1 MLNSNNGSNGTG
13 ANLNNKKFLY
23 NTKDAFRP
31 KVLAGGSK
39 QNVLIKTENTPIKK
53 KEQDEIQ
60 IKIRSPLMYN
70 RHKLPNSTK
79 NINPEEKTEKI
90 KVNLSEGKSLLKPT
104 ILSNE
109 KNFLE
114 KIKEDEN
121 RAKLIEIELKN
132 EKLENEI
139 RLLKMVRK
147 FILKIIYY

>member
-1 MLNSNNGSNGTG
+1 MLNGNNGSNGTG

-23 NTKDAFRP
+23 TKDAFRP

-39 QNVLIKTENTPIKK
+39 QNVLSKTENTPIKK
-53 KEQDEIQ
+53 KEQDEIH
-60 IKIRSPLMYN
+60 IKDRSPLMYN

-79 NINPEEKTEKI
+79 NINAEEKTEKI

-104 ILSNE
+104 ILTHE
-109 KNFLE
+109 KNFSE

-121 RAKLIEIELKN
+121 RAKLIEIEVKN

-139 RLLKMVRK
+139 RLLKMV
-147 FILKIIYY
+147 